1 MILQSHLVSMIV
13 YAFFVSVV
21 LALLRR
27 NDRKNRIKYGLSLFL
42 VMVVGALAFGW
53 LMYVFAR

>member
-1 MILQSHLVSMIV
+1 MILQSHLLSMIV

-27 NDRKNRIKYGLSLFL
+27 NDRKSRIRYGLSLFSI
-42 VMVVGALAFGW
+42 MVAGALLFGW
-53 LMYVFAR
+53 FMYIFAR

>member
-1 MILQSHLVSMIV
+1 MILQSHLFSMIV

-27 NDRKNRIKYGLSLFL
+27 SDQKNRIRYGLSLFL
-42 VMVVGALAFGW
+42 IMVAGALLFGW
-53 LMYVFAR
+53 FMYIFAR